1 MVQFR
6 SFTFLVLCL
15 FISVS
20 AISEPNHDSLA
31 FDMNGLTG
39 ASVGATRFRTYS
51 LNQESST
58 TPWSDILLNDGYDIF
73 YRLLE
78 GAGFHND
85 IASSA
90 TCFESSESFASKI
103 GVAVSEFQ
111 ASHIKNGVFSSTDS
125 LKHAGDVTRHCYETI
140 EESYSKI
147 SNYLSQFTDLN
158 EY

>member
-51 LNQESST
+51 LNQESSEST
-58 TPWSDILLNDGYDIF
+58 TTWSDVLVNDGYDIF
-73 YRLLE
+73 
-78 GAGFHND
+78 
-85 IASSA
+85 
-90 TCFESSESFASKI
+90 
-103 GVAVSEFQ
+103 
-111 ASHIKNGVFSSTDS
+111 
-125 LKHAGDVTRHCYETI
+125 
-140 EESYSKI
+140 
-147 SNYLSQFTDLN
+147 
-158 EY
+158 